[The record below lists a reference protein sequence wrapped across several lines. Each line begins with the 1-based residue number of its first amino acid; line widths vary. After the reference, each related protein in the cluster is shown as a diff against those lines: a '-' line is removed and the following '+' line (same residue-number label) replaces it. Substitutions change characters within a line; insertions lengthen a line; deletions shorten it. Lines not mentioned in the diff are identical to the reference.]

1 MYSNT
6 VFYMYKAQELA
17 VLDSAISKLGE
28 DSYLGPWLMS
38 VRNEVE
44 RDITSDFIP
53 TASIQESR
61 RQCVSMLEDAKK
73 ESTKRIE
80 DSKKESERI
89 LKDARDSRDS
99 IRNST
104 KVLLERALSSL

>member
-1 MYSNT
+1 
-6 VFYMYKAQELA
+6 MYKAQELSI
-17 VLDSAISKLGE
+17 LDSAVSKLGE

-38 VRNEVE
+38 VRSEVE

-61 RQCVSMLEDAKK
+61 RQCVSMLEAAKIESAKRIEDAKK
-73 ESTKRIE
+73 EA
-80 DSKKESERI
+80 ERI
-89 LKDARDSRDS
+89 LKEAKDSRDS